1 MHVLGCWNITPYKD
15 HDLNYGVVEIP
26 SATEGGEKTTVYGG
40 ENLCVV
46 KGKNTENALEFLEW
60 MEDYDRISE
69 WDKANDHFTA
79 CDEAVADERFQTEEM
94 KPFIDMVPNSRAR
107 DVVTYWPSISEG
119 YQQAI
124 QEALSGQQSVDQ
136 ALADGQALI
145 DAAKE

>member
-1 MHVLGCWNITPYKD
+1 M
-15 HDLNYGVVEIP
+15 
-26 SATEGGEKTTVYGG
+26 TESVNGTM
-40 ENLCVV
+40 
-46 KGKNTENALEFLEW
+46 A
-60 MEDYDRISE
+60 I
-69 WDKANDHFTA
+69 DHFTA

>member
-1 MHVLGCWNITPYKD
+1 MKQWQMNV
-15 HDLNYGVVEIP
+15 
-26 SATEGGEKTTVYGG
+26 S
-40 ENLCVV
+40 
-46 KGKNTENALEFLEW
+46 
-60 MEDYDRISE
+60 
-69 WDKANDHFTA
+69 
-79 CDEAVADERFQTEEM
+79 QTEEM
-94 KPFIDMVPNSRAR
+94 KPFIDMASKFFRAR